1 MPRVQTVVKG
11 SAPSLLEAEKANEL
25 IQAVNGLANIVALSP
40 VKAIVAADWNRVTLE
55 LDMEALK
62 TQLANIGGGG
72 VPDGFI
78 QEQLDVVLSDNTAGL
93 RTFLTSTDAPS

>member
-1 MPRVQTVVKG
+1 
-11 SAPSLLEAEKANEL
+11 
-25 IQAVNGLANIVALSP
+25 
-40 VKAIVAADWNRVTLE
+40 VTLE

-62 TQLANIGGGG
+62 TQLADIGGGG
-72 VPDGFI
+72 VPAGFI